1 MYTALAK
8 DLPPGGP
15 LVACHLRAEPIMRPG
30 VPERLTVLLSDMHD
44 ELDHLVQQGE
54 L

>member
-1 MYTALAK
+1 MYAALAR

-15 LVACHLRAEPIMRPG
+15 LVACHLRAASVMRPG
-30 VPERLTVLLSDMHD
+30 VPQRLAVLLSDMHD
-44 ELDHLVQQGE
+44 ELDRLAQRGE